1 MHLGLIVVRSIPKES
16 DIRNGEF
23 EVIID
28 SLKEAQG
35 LFPLDV
41 VGFKADML
49 NYYGK
54 FPLEEICLEWK
65 AEMNDRYGGVMCAL
79 F

>member
-1 MHLGLIVVRSIPKES
+1 M
-16 DIRNGEF
+16 
-23 EVIID
+23 IID

-49 NYYGK
+49 NYYGN
-54 FPLEEICLEWK
+54 FHWK
-65 AEMNDRYGGVMCAL
+65 RFVLSGKL
-79 F
+79 R

>member
-49 NYYGK
+49 NYYGN
-54 FPLEEICLEWK
+54 FHWK
-65 AEMNDRYGGVMCAL
+65 RFVLSGKL
-79 F
+79 R

>member
-1 MHLGLIVVRSIPKES
+1 MGWGCSMHLGLIVVRSNTKRKAISE
-16 DIRNGEF
+16 NGEF

-49 NYYGK
+49 NIMENFHWKRFVLSGK
-54 FPLEEICLEWK
+54 L
-65 AEMNDRYGGVMCAL
+65 R
-79 F
+79 